1 MRRDA
6 SDPVLVREGIMKIT
20 DGVEWTDDFLNK
32 SSQAYLQL
40 EEMVLTMI
48 DSLFQNSPI
57 AGYFY
62 GSYINDFKKGS
73 VIVLFS
79 IEFKNDTNITHTD
92 ESINEAF
99 QGALLNAS
107 AFTNLTLDLNSSK
120 IGSLELEPTTSLSTA
135 TTREVGVLFQ
145 T

>member
-1 MRRDA
+1 MLKTIVSVIQFFFAR
-6 SDPVLVREGIMKIT
+6 
-20 DGVEWTDDFLNK
+20 
-32 SSQAYLQL
+32 
-40 EEMVLTMI
+40 
-48 DSLFQNSPI
+48 
-57 AGYFY
+57 
-62 GSYINDFKKGS
+62 KGS

-120 IGSLELEPTTSLSTA
+120 IGN
-135 TTREVGVLFQ
+135 VLNVWKIIVSQFVLYK
-145 T
+145 